1 MSMCISACLEDSNV
15 IMPPANLFNEGSSLL
30 LPYAVRLARGLVSG
44 VNGLQRKG
52 KAHQSEKCRRER
64 EKRDES
70 VEFDGSFPLEG
81 L

>member
-30 LPYAVRLARGLVSG
+30 LPYAVYLSRGLVSG
-44 VNGLQRKG
+44 VQ
-52 KAHQSEKCRRER
+52 KCKREM

-70 VEFDGSFPLEG
+70 VEFEQLSMGRIVC
-81 L
+81 